1 MSPRICCEREPSCAS
16 LSLICAHHHALE
28 KLPPPHLG
36 QPLGTR
42 CVSCVV
48 ITCIHSRLHLG
59 PVCAVLGAIPS
70 IAVCRSGGV
79 SWGPCRVCVRWGP
92 GAPCTCCLTAP
103 LFCSA
108 DPRERHGPST
118 TGGQLPGARRGPG
131 PRRPAP
137 LPAQPP
143 GALGCVLRPLRVR
156 PACRPRRPCT
166 AARCLPL
173 RPHCP
178 AHRHRCPG
186 GPPLACGSPQQAP
199 RPAPRR

>member
-1 MSPRICCEREPSCAS
+1 MSPCICCEREPSCAS
-16 LSLICAHHHALE
+16 LSLICAHQHVLE
-28 KLPPPHLG
+28 KLPPRHLG
-36 QPLGTR
+36 QPLGTW

-48 ITCIHSRLHLG
+48 TTRIHSPLHLG
-59 PVCAVLGAIPS
+59 PVCAVLGAEPAIV
-70 IAVCRSGGV
+70 VCRSGGCPGDHV
-79 SWGPCRVCVRWGP
+79 GCVYC
-92 GAPCTCCLTAP
+92 GALVHPCTCWLTAP
-103 LFCSA
+103 LSCPA

-118 TGGQLPGARRGPG
+118 PGGQLPGARRGPG

-143 GALGCVLRPLRVR
+143 GALGCVLRPLRAG

-173 RPHCP
+173 RPHRP